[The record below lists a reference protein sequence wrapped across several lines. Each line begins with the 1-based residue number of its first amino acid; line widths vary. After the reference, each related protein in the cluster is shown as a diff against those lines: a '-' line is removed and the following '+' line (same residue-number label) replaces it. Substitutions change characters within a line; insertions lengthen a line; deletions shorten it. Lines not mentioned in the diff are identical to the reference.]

1 MCIIRE
7 LVRIETDVKNKLGY
21 LESVKDKTCKE
32 RKIIELFNQED
43 RCVKIINEMLEDS
56 SREDVIKLE
65 GHYEGVKEL
74 SRHLIEYI
82 KESA

>member
-7 LVRIETDVKNKLGY
+7 LVRIEKEVKNKLGY
-21 LESVKDKTCKE
+21 LESVMYKTDKE

-43 RCVKIINEMLEDS
+43 KDIIVVNEMLKDTNK
-56 SREDVIKLE
+56 EDVIKLKA
-65 GHYEGVKEL
+65 HYEGVKEL
-74 SRHLIEYI
+74 SSHLIEYI